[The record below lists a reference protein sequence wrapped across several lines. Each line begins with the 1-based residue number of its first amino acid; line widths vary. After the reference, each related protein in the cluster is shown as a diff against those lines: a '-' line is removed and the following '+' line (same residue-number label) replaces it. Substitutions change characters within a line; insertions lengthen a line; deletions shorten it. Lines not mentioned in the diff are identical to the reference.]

1 MTFMYDII
9 YICQHGG
16 IGRRTGLKIQRWQHR
31 AGSTPAAGIFL
42 YSDLRLISSLFYFKT
57 FLENNKSPAI
67 LLYKV
72 VGL

>member
-31 AGSTPAAGIFL
+31 AGSTPAAGIMIKTRFFNL
-42 YSDLRLISSLFYFKT
+42 VFFIYKYLIINNYHPLRI
-57 FLENNKSPAI
+57 
-67 LLYKV
+67 
-72 VGL
+72 